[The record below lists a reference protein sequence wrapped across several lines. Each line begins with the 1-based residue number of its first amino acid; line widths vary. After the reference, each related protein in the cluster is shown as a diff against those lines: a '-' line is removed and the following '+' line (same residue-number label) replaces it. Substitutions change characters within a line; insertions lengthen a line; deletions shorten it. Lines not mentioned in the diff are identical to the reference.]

1 MKKKSLRV
9 VTLIFFVVLVALYVS
24 IDAGLFNQKEL
35 PVDYSGTK
43 SYVDSIKKVE
53 REKAV
58 FTESEIILDT
68 SSLVEEVV
76 RTPST
81 DVNNNEER
89 LRILSSSKSITMTP
103 LGKNP
108 FHKPIEFKIE
118 PETDRKIKPFSKI
131 EIDLIHD
138 AKMDLYKEDFAI
150 LSSSKSAIRIVLNKT
165 NFGHPDY
172 WKYQLWKMRYQSIL
186 KESDQQ
192 QDSLK

>member
-1 MKKKSLRV
+1 MKKKPLRV
-9 VTLIFFVVLVALYVS
+9 VTLMFFVLLLALYVS
-24 IDAGLFNQKEL
+24 VDAGLFNKKEL

-43 SYVDSIKKVE
+43 WYVDSIKKAE

-68 SSLVEEVV
+68 SSLVEEEIP
-76 RTPST
+76 TPVT
-81 DVNNNEER
+81 KVNNNEER
-89 LRILSSSKSITMTP
+89 LRILSSSKSVTMTP
-103 LGKNP
+103 IGKSP
-108 FHKPIEFKIE
+108 FYKPIEFKIE
-118 PETDRKIKPFSKI
+118 PETDRKIKPFSKR

-138 AKMDLYKEDFAI
+138 AKMDSYKEDFAI
-150 LSSSKSAIRIVLNKT
+150 LSSSKSAVRIVLNKT

-186 KESDQQ
+186 NESDQQ